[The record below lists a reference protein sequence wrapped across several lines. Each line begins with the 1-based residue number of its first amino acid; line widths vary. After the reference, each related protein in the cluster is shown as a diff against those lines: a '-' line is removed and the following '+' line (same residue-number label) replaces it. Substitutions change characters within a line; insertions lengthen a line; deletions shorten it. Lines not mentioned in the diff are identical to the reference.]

1 MPPPA
6 RSTLINGI
14 GRYIG
19 GPFVPLSV
27 INVQRGKRY
36 RFRLIAMS
44 CDSNFIFSIDN
55 HDLTVIEA
63 DGENT
68 APLVV
73 DSLQIHAGQRY
84 SVVLN
89 ANQPVRNYWIRA
101 NPSLPLGTPGFL
113 GGRNSAILRYAGAL
127 PVEPLTLPGL
137 ILKPLREPDLHAL
150 TDPAAPGAPR
160 AGGADVVLNIPHS
173 LDPLSLKF
181 TMGGRTYVPPSV
193 PTFLQIMSGAQTA
206 QALMPAGSYYELP
219 RNKVIELSLPGSLTG
234 PVSCFCLPWVSAEC

>member
-1 MPPPA
+1 
-6 RSTLINGI
+6 
-14 GRYIG
+14 
-19 GPFVPLSV
+19 
-27 INVQRGKRY
+27 
-36 RFRLIAMS
+36 MS

-84 SVVLN
+84 SVVLT
-89 ANQPVRNYWIRA
+89 ANQPVGNYWIRA
-101 NPSLPLGTPGFL
+101 NPSLPLGSPGFL

-127 PVEPLTLPGL
+127 PVEPLFQVLPRL
-137 ILKPLREPDLHAL
+137 SLKPLREPDLHAL
-150 TDPAAPGAPR
+150 TDPAAPGVPHV
-160 AGGADVVLNIPHS
+160 GGADVVLNIPHS
-173 LDPLSLKF
+173 LDPIQLKF
-181 TMGGRTYVPPSV
+181 TMGGHAYVPPNV

-219 RNKVIELSLPGSLTG
+219 RNKVIELSLPGSLSG
-234 PVSCFCLPWVSAEC
+234 PVSDFCLPWVSVEC